1 MAEATR
7 TAERIA
13 ARFTTTGGPGGLDR
27 PGLAA
32 VASAVGIYRDG
43 GAITAAIRHAWL
55 AVVLRRLRIRDDAWA
70 RMDPT
75 HHRAHR
81 RLWTD
86 LTRRA
91 QPGYAAAPASL
102 LALTAWQ
109 AGDGAMANLA
119 LDRAL
124 ADDPGYRMA
133 LLLREA
139 LAAGA
144 PPKMAAPGITPE
156 QVADSYAARD
166 TSQNPDTGERA
177 DPANPGTGS

>member
-1 MAEATR
+1 MAKL
-7 TAERIA
+7 
-13 ARFTTTGGPGGLDR
+13 ARCQPC
-27 PGLAA
+27 
-32 VASAVGIYRDG
+32 
-43 GAITAAIRHAWL
+43 GAPCEL
-55 AVVLRRLRIRDDAWA
+55 GC
-70 RMDPT
+70 
-75 HHRAHR
+75 
-81 RLWTD
+81 RLWPD

-144 PPKMAAPGITPE
+144 PPKMAGPGMTPE
-156 QVADSYAARD
+156 QVAASYAAFA
-166 TSQNPDTGERA
+166 TSHPDEARR
-177 DPANPGTGS
+177 PR